1 MTNVIVLNV
10 KSCNS
15 QALML
20 EIQTILEGDTV
31 SKDDKERAIYDM
43 ASLFVK
49 EGKYQELAIFCQKLK
64 DYWSGLTGAR
74 SSKIT
79 KNIVNYIPISEYSQA
94 TLFINSMIEW
104 CEEKG
109 QKYLKLFFE
118 TKRVGILYELR
129 EYSQCLDKIKI
140 LNLELKKM
148 NDKLNLISLYI
159 YESKTYF
166 EMQNMTRAKACLTSA
181 RALAVT
187 TYCPFYIQAQ
197 IELLAGMY
205 VCEDGN
211 YVSSFSNFLEAL
223 DGFHQS
229 KMRSEATLTIR
240 YLILSKIIISK
251 WTELNSILK
260 MKNVQPYLNDEI
272 IQILLNVSESCKN
285 RDLST
290 FDKKIQENYDKI
302 RDNFI
307 LSHLTYLKDL
317 LLDANI
323 LKLIE
328 PYLNVSINFI
338 AEKLN
343 FPVVAI
349 EAKLRTLILDKK
361 IPGILDYYTN
371 TLVIYKKQEMSETEE
386 TQLEMMDMIVRNIKT
401 NSEYEIHQ

>member
-1 MTNVIVLNV
+1 MQDIQSILQN
-10 KSCNS
+10 KS
-15 QALML
+15 
-20 EIQTILEGDTV
+20 V
-31 SKDDKERAIYDM
+31 SKDDKERAVYEM
-43 ASLFVK
+43 ASLFAK
-49 EGKYQELAIFCQKLK
+49 EGKYEDMSEFCQKLRE
-64 DYWSGLTGAR
+64 YWSGLTGAR
-74 SSKIT
+74 ASKII
-79 KNIVNYIPISEYSQA
+79 KNIVNYIPISEYSRA
-94 TLFINSMIEW
+94 IVFINSMIEW
-104 CEEKG
+104 CEKKG

-129 EYSQCLDKIKI
+129 EFSQCLEKIKM

-148 NDKLNLISLYI
+148 NDKVNLISLYI

-166 EMQNMTRAKACLTSA
+166 EMQNMTRAKACLTAA

-205 VCEDGN
+205 ACEDGN
-211 YVSSFSNFLEAL
+211 YVSSFSNFIEAL

-229 KMRSEATLTIR
+229 KMDSQATLTIR
-240 YLILSKIIISK
+240 YFILSKIIISK

-272 IQILLNVSESCKN
+272 IQILIKLSESCRN
-285 RDLST
+285 RDLAT
-290 FDKKIQENYDKI
+290 FDNQIQENYDKI
-302 RDNFI
+302 SDNFI

-328 PYLNVSINFI
+328 PYLNVSINFL

-343 FPVVAI
+343 FPVAAI

-361 IPGILDYYTN
+361 ISGILDYYTN
-371 TLVIYKKQEMSETEE
+371 TLVLYKKHEMTETEE
-386 TQLEMMDMIVRNIKT
+386 NQLEMLEMIVHNIKA
-401 NSEYEIHQ
+401 NSE